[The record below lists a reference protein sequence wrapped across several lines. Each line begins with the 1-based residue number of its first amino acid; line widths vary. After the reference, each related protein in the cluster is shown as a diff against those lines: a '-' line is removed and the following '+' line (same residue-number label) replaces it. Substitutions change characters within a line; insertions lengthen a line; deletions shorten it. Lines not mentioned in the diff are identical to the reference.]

1 MSISSTLLR
10 KELRQLGRARGLVA
24 SAAILPI
31 VLLTATVPQLAPAP
45 GAERSFGSALLP
57 LVALAAAI
65 TVPSL
70 MAMQSVFTERER
82 RTIDLLVGLPLTL
95 RDVIAA
101 KAVSVLLVAA
111 AAVLPPVVLVSLL
124 AVSSG
129 IETTGYAA
137 GLLAL
142 TVGALIC
149 SVTSSV
155 AIALAVR
162 DIRVATN
169 LAGFVFLPLV
179 LVAFL
184 IVSLAPPAADFGVGM
199 ALAVL
204 GTASLA
210 SAVARTT
217 FEGYAD

>member
-1 MSISSTLLR
+1 MSISSALLR

-24 SAAILPI
+24 SAAILPS
-31 VLLTATVPQLAPAP
+31 VLLAATVPQLGPAP
-45 GAERSFGSALLP
+45 GTERSFGSALLP
-57 LVALAAAI
+57 LVALAAAV

-70 MAMQSVFTERER
+70 MAMQSVLTERER
-82 RTIDLLVGLPLTL
+82 RTVDLLVGLPVTL
-95 RDVIAA
+95 GDVIAA

-111 AAVLPPVVLVSLL
+111 AAVLPPVALVSLL
-124 AVSSG
+124 AVSMG
-129 IETTGYAA
+129 VEPVGYAA

-142 TVGALIC
+142 TAGALIC

-155 AIALAVR
+155 AVALTVR

-169 LAGFVFLPLV
+169 LAGLIFVPLI

-184 IVSLAPPAADFGVGM
+184 IVSLAPPRADVGVGI
-199 ALAVL
+199 ALAGL

-210 SAVARTT
+210 SVVARMT

>member
-1 MSISSTLLR
+1 MSVLSALLR

-24 SAAILPI
+24 SAAIVP
-31 VLLTATVPQLAPAP
+31 VALLIATVPQLEPVP
-45 GAERSFGSALLP
+45 GAGRSFGSALLP
-57 LVALAAAI
+57 LVVLAAAN

-70 MAMQSVFTERER
+70 MAMQSVLTERER
-82 RTIDLLVGLPLTL
+82 RTIDLLVGLPVTL
-95 RDVIAA
+95 GHVIAA
-101 KAVSVLLVAA
+101 KVVSVLLVATG
-111 AAVLPPVVLVSLL
+111 AVLPPVLLVSLL
-124 AVSSG
+124 MVWG
-129 IETTGYAA
+129 GFETLGYAA

-142 TVGALIC
+142 TVGALTC
-149 SVTSSV
+149 SVTSSA

-169 LAGFVFLPLV
+169 LAGFIFLPLI

-184 IVSLAPPAADFGVGM
+184 VVTLAPPTAPSAVGM

-217 FEGYAD
+217 FEAYAD